1 MWVHATS
8 VRPASAVLMSHVR
21 HNLSYISPT
30 YSTTPGKMATQLI
43 ASLYVAN
50 DELTRHI
57 QIDLFGLI
65 AQRLLD
71 RTKCTWY
78 LCILE

>member
-1 MWVHATS
+1 
-8 VRPASAVLMSHVR
+8 
-21 HNLSYISPT
+21 
-30 YSTTPGKMATQLI
+30 MATQLI

-65 AQRLLD
+65 AQLLLD

-78 LCILE
+78 YLGILA